1 MDISY
6 IVADIN
12 TSYMNMNWIYC
23 ILMELSAKRI
33 DDEDD
38 DMIVNDHDVQNRLVV
53 VTQVY
58 CLFLGF

>member
-1 MDISY
+1 
-6 IVADIN
+6 
-12 TSYMNMNWIYC
+12 
-23 ILMELSAKRI
+23 MELSAKRI

-58 CLFLGF
+58 CRFPGF